1 MRIIAGELK
10 GRRLKSPKDR
20 TVRPTKEKI
29 KEAVF
34 SILLPYLD
42 EGFVCMDLF
51 TGSGNL
57 GLEAISRGAKT
68 VYFSDASKECLALA
82 KENINHCRVADR
94 AVLLLGDYRNNIR
107 RVRENVDIFLVDPP
121 YGEDIIV
128 DCLRCI
134 DEAGICSKGGLLVAE
149 HGKREQLPQEAHGFV
164 LIKEKK
170 YGASRISIYE
180 RK

>member
-20 TVRPTKEKI
+20 GIRPTKEKI

-42 EGFVCMDLF
+42 EDFVCMDLF

-57 GLEAISRGAKT
+57 GLEAISRGAKR
-68 VYFSDASKECLALA
+68 VYFSDSSRECLALA

-94 AVLLLGDYRNNIR
+94 SVLLLGDYRSNIK
-107 RVRENVDIFLVDPP
+107 RVREEVDLFLLDPP
-121 YGEDIIV
+121 YEEDIIT

-134 DEAGICSKGGLLVAE
+134 DEAGICAKRGLVVAE
-149 HGKREQLPQEAHGFV
+149 HGKREQLPEEAHGFT
-164 LIKEKK
+164 LIKTKK

-180 RK
+180 RE